1 PRPHPAAPV
10 APVRQPNGGFN
21 RSVLR
26 TQPTV
31 EVRDS
36 AGNVVAASGI
46 TVTSSV
52 DGATTSVKT
61 DSAGL
66 ATFTSVV
73 SSGLVGKRRVTFT
86 SLGLSSVTSAE
97 FELVAG
103 PTTQIVATSA
113 SISGPQGIV
122 IPNAQT
128 RDVDGNLTT
137 TDAFQII
144 ASVASN
150 SGESWLLGN
159 RVSTISGGTA
169 SFASTRVSSTASS
182 ATITY
187 TVSGRT
193 TKTSVPV
200 TFIRELV
207 PGNFGPTGGVIIYA
221 ARADQDEWSRPHK
234 EAGFSSGGR
243 YVEVAP
249 PGWSGSATDP
259 KMAWSSR
266 VPPRTLVSYGSI
278 GFASTVTRYYNTY
291 LQTISS
297 PSRRALTSA
306 IMTVADKFAFDK
318 DDWLLPTI
326 GEVELMLEY
335 AAGDNRA
342 FGLSVDSATN
352 STKYLTSTVDC
363 CEYGQLFES
372 VEINMISGAGS
383 RIVDGLFT
391 DQAYVRPVRYFG

>member
-1 PRPHPAAPV
+1 
-10 APVRQPNGGFN
+10 
-21 RSVLR
+21 
-26 TQPTV
+26 
-31 EVRDS
+31 
-36 AGNVVAASGI
+36 
-46 TVTSSV
+46 
-52 DGATTSVKT
+52 
-61 DSAGL
+61 
-66 ATFTSVV
+66 
-73 SSGLVGKRRVTFT
+73 
-86 SLGLSSVTSAE
+86 LSSVTSAE

-103 PTTQIVATSA
+103 PTMQIVATSA

-122 IPNAQT
+122 IPNVQT
-128 RDVDGNLTT
+128 RDLDGNLTT

-150 SGESWLLGN
+150 SGETWLLGN

-169 SFASTRVSSTASS
+169 NFSSTRVSSTASS

-234 EAGFSSGGR
+234 ETGFSSGGR

-249 PGWSGSATDP
+249 PGWSGTSTDTR
-259 KMAWSSR
+259 MAWSSR
-266 VPPRTLVSYGSI
+266 VPPQTLDSYGSI
-278 GFASTVTRYYNTY
+278 GYASTNTRYYNSY
-291 LQTISS
+291 LQTLSS
-297 PSRRALTSA
+297 PTSKPTSA

-318 DDWLLPTI
+318 DDWLLPTL

-335 AAGDNRA
+335 AADDNRA
-342 FGLSVDSATN
+342 FGLAVDSATN

-363 CEYGQLFES
+363 CQYGQGFIS
-372 VEINMISGAGS
+372 IEINMISGAGS
-383 RIVDGLFT
+383 RYVFGKVS